1 MSESERLISG
11 LAGSSRKLVQDV
23 LAAGENRLDLLVVE
37 LQEEREQTFQA
48 IGLLLGFA
56 AVMVLFGFAITGAV
70 VLGFWDVSRFWPVC
84 SMAVLWGGVGIV
96 VWRRLRHQIQNW
108 QTLPETL
115 NQLHRD
121 VESLTRRLR

>member
-11 LAGSSRKLVQDV
+11 LAGNSRKLVQDV

-37 LQEEREQTFQA
+37 LQEEREQTYQA
-48 IGLLLGFA
+48 VGLLLSFT
-56 AVMVLFGFAITGAV
+56 AVMVLFGFAVTTAV
-70 VLGFWDVSRFWPVC
+70 VVGFWEVSRIWPVC
-84 SMAVLWGGVGIV
+84 GMALLWAAVAAL
-96 VWRRLRHQIQNW
+96 VWRRLRRQLQTW

-121 VESLTRRLR
+121 IESLTRRLR